1 MIGTLGK
8 GIVFETSD
16 TRILTPG
23 QFSRT
28 TGGRWSTHAVI
39 GEKPKP
45 EFSGPDLQGITFTIK
60 LRADLGVK
68 PRQVL
73 WTLEHMAE
81 TGAAELL
88 IIGGT
93 PLGNKWTVTG
103 TSETWD
109 VIMSGGELFSAT
121 VSVTLAEYV

>member
-8 GIVFETSD
+8 KIVFETSD
-16 TRILTPG
+16 ERVLTPAG
-23 QFSRT
+23 FTRT
-28 TGGRWSTHAVI
+28 TGGRWGTHAVI
-39 GEKPKP
+39 GGKPKR
-45 EFSGPDLQGITFTIK
+45 EFSGPDLQGITFNLK

-73 WTLEHMAE
+73 WELEHMAE

-88 IIGGT
+88 IIGGV
-93 PLGNKWTVTG
+93 PLGAKWTVTT

-109 VIMSGGELFSAT
+109 VVMSGGELFSAT
-121 VSVTLAEYV
+121 VTVTLAEYV